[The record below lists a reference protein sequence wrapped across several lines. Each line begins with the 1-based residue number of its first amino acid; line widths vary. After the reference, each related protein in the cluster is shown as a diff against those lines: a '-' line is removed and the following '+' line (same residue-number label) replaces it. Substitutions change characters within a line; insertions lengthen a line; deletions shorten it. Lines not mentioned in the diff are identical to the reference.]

1 MVSLRTSSR
10 KVKIQTRIRKVKD
23 MALIKCPECGKEFSD
38 KAPACPNCGFPTSEL
53 SDQQQTTDDS
63 VQNTYESPTDSLVSK
78 AISVMQTGIHDTL
91 ENNKNIPKVTKQVG
105 PVQIDEEHRLF
116 RINGSIP
123 VNGKKDGLGVSM
135 LKGMMAVGTFG
146 MSVAAEKMLGG
157 NKQKVG
163 NKEWLDYADL
173 LNYDLLEEDSLVTS
187 GGIGQALIGGAL
199 FDGVGAIAGGI
210 TGKRTQKKKI
220 ESLYIKVTVNNFSAP
235 CIMIPLITKPTK
247 TSSKEYA
254 NAFQQ
259 AHQILSVLD
268 VITHNKL

>member
-1 MVSLRTSSR
+1 
-10 KVKIQTRIRKVKD
+10 

-123 VNGKKDGLGVSM
+123 AVSYTH
-135 LKGMMAVGTFG
+135 L
-146 MSVAAEKMLGG
+146 S
-157 NKQKVG
+157 
-163 NKEWLDYADL
+163 
-173 LNYDLLEEDSLVTS
+173 
-187 GGIGQALIGGAL
+187 ALIARSL
-199 FDGVGAIAGGI
+199 DIIYMLASL
-210 TGKRTQKKKI
+210 KRR
-220 ESLYIKVTVNNFSAP
+220 
-235 CIMIPLITKPTK
+235 
-247 TSSKEYA
+247 
-254 NAFQQ
+254 
-259 AHQILSVLD
+259 
-268 VITHNKL
+268 

>member
-123 VNGKKDGLGVSM
+123 VNGKKRW
-135 LKGMMAVGTFG
+135 T
-146 MSVAAEKMLGG
+146 
-157 NKQKVG
+157 
-163 NKEWLDYADL
+163 W
-173 LNYDLLEEDSLVTS
+173 
-187 GGIGQALIGGAL
+187 
-199 FDGVGAIAGGI
+199 
-210 TGKRTQKKKI
+210 
-220 ESLYIKVTVNNFSAP
+220 
-235 CIMIPLITKPTK
+235 CI
-247 TSSKEYA
+247 
-254 NAFQQ
+254 NA
-259 AHQILSVLD
+259 
-268 VITHNKL
+268 